1 MKHMHSMPQVG
12 DVMTRTPV
20 VVEIDAS
27 VVTAQ
32 DLMVDHEIR
41 HLPVVDAGKLVG
53 VVSDRD
59 IAALEND
66 AEASELTTRLSVRDI
81 CSLDHYSVAPD
92 APLDDVLMRM
102 AELHIGSVVV
112 TQAEKVVGVFTA
124 TDACRVF
131 ATHLR
136 EAGG

>member
-1 MKHMHSMPQVG
+1 MKRMGSMPSIG

-20 VVEIDAS
+20 MVEIDAT
-27 VVTAQ
+27 VVEAQ

-41 HLPVVDAGKLVG
+41 HLPVVDTGQLVG

-66 AEASELTTRLSVRDI
+66 ADASDLTARIKVREV
-81 CSLDHYSVAPD
+81 CSLDHYSLAPD
-92 APLDDVLMRM
+92 APLDAVLMHM
-102 AELHIGSVVV
+102 AEHRIGSVVV
-112 TQAEKVVGVFTA
+112 TEAEKVVGVFTA

-131 ATHLR
+131 AIHLR
-136 EAGG
+136 EPRG